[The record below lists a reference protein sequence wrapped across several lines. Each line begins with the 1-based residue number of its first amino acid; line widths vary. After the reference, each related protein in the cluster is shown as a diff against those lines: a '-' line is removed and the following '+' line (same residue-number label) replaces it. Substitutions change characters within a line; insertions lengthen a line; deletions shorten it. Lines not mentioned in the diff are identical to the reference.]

1 VGVSDERTAP
11 GAAGGLGL
19 GKYVALVQVSLINRL
34 AYVGDALARA
44 SFMAMVL
51 FIFSQLWRQ
60 ALPGG
65 SDMAGF
71 TASQMV
77 WYLMVTE
84 SLALSRPAIEGAI
97 TEDVK
102 SGNIAYQLIRPY
114 GYVGYYLSLAM
125 GEFLLRWPV
134 NLLTGALLALTLAG
148 APAQSGACI
157 LLSLL
162 SAFGGAILSCLFTVG
177 LALTAFWVEENR
189 PFFWIYSKLIFTLG
203 GLFVPVEIYPLWL
216 RALASKLPF
225 EYMVSGPARLFVQF
239 EWAFWWRIA
248 AGQALWLVALLGAV
262 WLLYAAGVKRVHV
275 HGG

>member
-1 VGVSDERTAP
+1 MARVGVRAVSGPVDGRS
-11 GAAGGLGL
+11 L
-19 GKYVALVQVSLINRL
+19 GKYLAVVQVSLLSRL
-34 AYVGDALARA
+34 AYAGDALGRA
-44 SFMAMVL
+44 GFMVLIL

-60 ALPGG
+60 ALPDG

-71 TASQMV
+71 TAGQMV

-84 SLALSRPAIEGAI
+84 SLTLSRPAIEGAI

-134 NLLTGALLALTLAG
+134 NLLTGAMLAMWFVGTPFQLG
-148 APAQSGACI
+148 VYI
-157 LLSLL
+157 LLGLL
-162 SAFGGAILSCLFTVG
+162 SALGGAVLGFLLTIG

-189 PFFWIYSKLIFTLG
+189 PFFWIYSKLVFTLG
-203 GLFVPVEIYPLWL
+203 GLFVPVEVYPAWL
-216 RALASKLPF
+216 RTVAARLPF

-239 EWAFWWRIA
+239 EWAFWRRIVW
-248 AGQALWLVALLGAV
+248 GQAMWLVVLLGVV
-262 WLLYAAGVKRVHV
+262 WLLYRAGVKRVHV